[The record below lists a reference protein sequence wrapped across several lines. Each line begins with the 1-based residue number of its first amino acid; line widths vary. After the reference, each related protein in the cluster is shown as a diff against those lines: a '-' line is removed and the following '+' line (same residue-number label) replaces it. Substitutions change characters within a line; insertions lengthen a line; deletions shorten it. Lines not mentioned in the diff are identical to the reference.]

1 MPHDKRDGLRQQI
14 ILACDDLAAP
24 YDHLS
29 DGRWVDERLS
39 LHDLVENIVSDLLT
53 DRYTTRRL
61 KAQVELLTQQVKD
74 ERGRT
79 AKALAEAACVTNA
92 FQDFYREANKQKGGE

>member
-1 MPHDKRDGLRQQI
+1 MPQDKRDGLRQQI

-24 YDHLS
+24 YDHLAE
-29 DGRWVDERLS
+29 GLWVEERLS

-53 DRYTTRRL
+53 ERSATRQL
-61 KAQVELLTQQVKD
+61 KVQVELLTQQVKD

-92 FQDFYREANKQKGGE
+92 FQDF